1 MSDSH
6 DSPLPPEAAG
16 HYSSGYEA
24 DRLSAGSAR
33 LEFTR
38 TQDILGRYLPRP
50 PAAILDIGG
59 GPGAYGHWLADQG
72 YEVHLVDA
80 IPLHVEQAKNR
91 EGSRIASATVG
102 DARRLQREDDSVDAA
117 LLMGPLY
124 HLTERSDRI
133 RSLKEAARVLKRGA
147 MLCAVGISR
156 FASSMDG
163 LRKGFL
169 DDPSFQR
176 IVEQDLRDG
185 QHRNPGDHPFYF
197 TTAFFHHPDELKTEV
212 QESGLRY
219 EVTLGIEGPGW
230 LLQNFDHHWQDVA
243 RRGRL
248 LDLLRRLEAEPSLV
262 GVSAHIMAIARKPE

>member
-1 MSDSH
+1 VSDSH

-59 GPGAYGHWLADQG
+59 GPGAYSHWLADQG

-80 IPLHVEQAKNR
+80 VPLHVEQARNR

-102 DARRLQREDDSVDAA
+102 DAKHLQREDDSVDAA

-176 IVEQDLRDG
+176 IVE
-185 QHRNPGDHPFYF
+185 HPFYF
-197 TTAFFHHPDELKTEV
+197 TTAFFHRPDELETEV
-212 QESGLRY
+212 EESGLRY

-230 LLQNFDHHWQDVA
+230 LLQNFDHHWQDAA

-262 GVSAHIMAIARKPE
+262 GVSAHIMTIARKAE